1 MPRRRWAIRKTP
13 ETLIGGQAMKSVDP
27 LHYGIQPAPHAIIKC
42 ASERAARQ
50 HVFHA
55 AILLPNVPQL
65 ERLREDKWRCRRTE
79 VTIGLDL
86 LYQCCLC
93 GQIRRWGFLM
103 IDQNSDRVG
112 PDGIVLIRR
121 EGRPSKSPPA
131 EMFP

>member
-1 MPRRRWAIRKTP
+1 M
-13 ETLIGGQAMKSVDP
+13 IGGQAMKSVDP
-27 LHYGIQPAPHAIIKC
+27 TNYGIQPAPYAIIKC
-42 ASERAARQ
+42 ASEQAERQ

-79 VTIGLDL
+79 VTTGLDL

-103 IDQNSDRVG
+103 LDPDSDRLG
-112 PDGIVLIRR
+112 PNGVMLLRQR
-121 EGRPSKSPPA
+121 GRPSKSTLA
-131 EMFP
+131 KYLS